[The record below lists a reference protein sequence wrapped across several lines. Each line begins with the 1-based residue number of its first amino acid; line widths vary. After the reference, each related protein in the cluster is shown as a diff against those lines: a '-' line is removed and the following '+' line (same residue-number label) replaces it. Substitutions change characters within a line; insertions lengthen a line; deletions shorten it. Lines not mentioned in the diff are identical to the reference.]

1 MAYSKEIIC
10 LANARRPGGRC
21 VAGKEVLRAALGGW
35 IRPVS
40 ARATSEVS
48 AEERQYEPGAEP
60 AILDIMGIPLR
71 APAPNNPQTENHII
85 DDHHHWRKLGQFAWE
100 KLPALSDSPSSL
112 WANGSSSFHGLNDR
126 MPGWLASDFHN
137 SLHLIRPDDVVIR
150 VLTSGADF
158 GNDRRR
164 VRAQFVYRDTKYD
177 FIVTDPASEELF
189 LARPNGEDTIGASY
203 FCVSVTLEHTDGYS
217 YKLVATIIPERT

>member
-1 MAYSKEIIC
+1 MAYSKAIIC

-21 VAGKEVLRAALGGW
+21 VAGKEVLKTALGGW

-40 ARATSEVS
+40 ARPTSEVS

-60 AILDIMGIPLR
+60 AIFDIIGIPMR
-71 APAPNNPQTENHII
+71 TPAPNNPQTENHII
-85 DDHHHWRKLGQFAWE
+85 DAHSHWRKLGRFAWGD
-100 KLPALSDSPSSL
+100 LPALRDSPPSL
-112 WANGSSSFHGLNDR
+112 WANGSSSFHGVNDR
-126 MPGWLASDFHN
+126 MPGWLASDFSN
-137 SLHLIRPDDVVIR
+137 SLHLIRPDDVVIM

-189 LARPNGEDTIGASY
+189 LARPNGEYTIGESDASS
-203 FCVSVTLEHTDGYS
+203 FLFQVRET
-217 YKLVATIIPERT
+217 